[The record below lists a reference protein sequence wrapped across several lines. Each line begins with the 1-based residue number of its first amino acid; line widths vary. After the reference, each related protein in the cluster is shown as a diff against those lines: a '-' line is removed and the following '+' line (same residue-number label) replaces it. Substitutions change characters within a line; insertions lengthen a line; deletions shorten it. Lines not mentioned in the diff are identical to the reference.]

1 MEIQYN
7 VRFKD
12 ELNLSLKYMYFRNC
26 VLRKNDGYNINCIK
40 LNVEIR

>member
-1 MEIQYN
+1 MEMQY

-12 ELNLSLKYMYFRNC
+12 ELNLSSKHMHFRNWAS
-26 VLRKNDGYNINCIK
+26 RKNDGHNNNRTK

>member
-1 MEIQYN
+1 MEIQY

-12 ELNLSLKYMYFRNC
+12 ELNLSSKHMHFRNC
-26 VLRKNDGYNINCIK
+26 ALRKNDGHNTNRTK

>member
-1 MEIQYN
+1 MEIQY

-12 ELNLSLKYMYFRNC
+12 ELNLSLKYMYFRNW
-26 VLRKNDGYNINCIK
+26 VLRKMMGIILIVLK